1 MRILV
6 TGAAGFIGH
15 HVVAAF
21 LDNAHHVVGL
31 DRIDETSTLARLPQG
46 HERFKFVW
54 HDLRAPLNELVS
66 NMIGGVD
73 AICHLAASTHVER
86 SIRHSMSFI
95 HDNVVGT
102 GHLLEYAKTQSRLKI
117 LLNFSTDEVFGPA
130 PEGIAYDDDAGFD
143 ARNPY
148 SATKA
153 AAEELCHAYANTY
166 GIPVLTTHC
175 MNAFGERQH
184 PEKFVPFVIR
194 SVMQE
199 REVPI
204 HVSPKGE
211 PGSRFYIDVKD
222 IGRIVCALVEG
233 SETAARNGLKLNS
246 GTHIN
251 DTLLVFPAKL
261 NIPGVVEMDNLAMAH
276 AIAGHVG
283 KPLRYRLEDFHST
296 RPGHDL
302 RYALAGEK
310 LKSLGLDDYTS
321 FEESLG
327 RTVHWYMDHKEWL
340 L

>member
-1 MRILV
+1 MKVLV

-15 HVVAAF
+15 HVVAIL
-21 LDNAHHVVGL
+21 LDNAHEVVGL

-46 HERFKFVW
+46 HDRFKFVW

-86 SIRHSMSFI
+86 SIRHSMSFVM
-95 HDNVVGT
+95 DNVVGT
-102 GHLLEYAKTQSRLKI
+102 GHLLEYAKTQQLKMF
-117 LLNFSTDEVFGPA
+117 LNFSTDEVFGPA
-130 PEGIAYDDDAGFD
+130 PEGVAYDDDAGFD

-153 AAEELCHAYANTY
+153 AAEELSHAYANTY

-194 SVMQE
+194 SVMDD

-222 IGRIVCALVEG
+222 IGRIICSLVEG
-233 SETAARNGLKLNS
+233 VVGEFELQQPL
-246 GTHIN
+246 I
-251 DTLLVFPAKL
+251 LPAKL
-261 NIPGVVEMDNLAMAH
+261 NIPGVVEMDNLAMAE
-276 AIAGHVG
+276 AIAHHVG
-283 KPLRYRLEDFHST
+283 RPLRYRLEDFHST

-310 LKSLGLDDYTS
+310 LKHLGLANYTI
-321 FEESLG
+321 FEESLE

>member
-1 MRILV
+1 MKILV

-15 HVVAAF
+15 HLVNTL
-21 LDNAHHVVGL
+21 LDNAHSVVGL
-31 DRIDETSTLARLPQG
+31 DRIDETSTLARLPRG
-46 HERFKFVW
+46 HDRFKFVW
-54 HDLRAPLNELVS
+54 HDLRAPINELVS
-66 NMIGGVD
+66 GMIGNVD

-86 SIRHSMSFI
+86 SIRHSMSFVE
-95 HDNVVGT
+95 DNVVGT
-102 GHLLEYAKTQSRLKI
+102 GHLLEYAKSKQLKMF
-117 LLNFSTDEVFGPA
+117 LNFSTDEVFGPA

-153 AAEELCHAYANTY
+153 AAEELCHAYSNTY

-194 SVMQE
+194 SVMDE
-199 REVPI
+199 REVPV
-204 HVSPKGE
+204 HVSPLGE

-233 SETAARNGLKLNS
+233 MPQNPL
-246 GTHIN
+246 
-251 DTLLVFPAKL
+251 TLPAKL
-261 NIPGVVEMDNLAMAH
+261 NIPGVVEMDNLAMAK
-276 AIAGHVG
+276 AIAEHVG

-310 LKSLGLDDYTS
+310 LKSLGLADYTP
-321 FEESLG
+321 FQESLE
-327 RTVHWYMDHKEWL
+327 RTVLWYLDNPEWL

>member
-1 MRILV
+1 MKILV

-15 HVVAAF
+15 HVVSTL
-21 LDNAHHVVGL
+21 LDNAHEVVGL

-46 HERFKFVW
+46 HDHFKFVW

-66 NMIGGVD
+66 NMIGEVD
-73 AICHLAASTHVER
+73 AVCHLAASTHVER

-95 HDNVVGT
+95 MDNVVGT
-102 GHLLEYAKTQSRLKI
+102 GHLLEYAKTQKLKMF
-117 LLNFSTDEVFGPA
+117 LNFSTDEVFGPA
-130 PEGIAYDDDAGFD
+130 PPGIAYDDDAGFD

-194 SVMQE
+194 SVMEE
-199 REVPI
+199 REVPV
-204 HVSPKGE
+204 HVSPEGE
-211 PGSRFYIDVKD
+211 PGSRFYIDVAD
-222 IGRIVCALVEG
+222 IGRIVCSLVEG
-233 SETAARNGLKLNS
+233 VAGEFDLRQPLIL
-246 GTHIN
+246 
-251 DTLLVFPAKL
+251 PAKL
-261 NIPGVVEMDNLAMAH
+261 NIPGVVEMDNLAMAQ
-276 AIAGHVG
+276 AIAAHVG
-283 KPLRYRLEDFHST
+283 KPLLYRLEDFHST

-310 LKSLGLDDYTS
+310 IKSLGLSTYIPFD
-321 FEESLG
+321 ESLR
-327 RTVHWYMDHKEWL
+327 RTVHWYMNHREWL

>member
-1 MRILV
+1 M
-6 TGAAGFIGH
+6 
-15 HVVAAF
+15 
-21 LDNAHHVVGL
+21 
-31 DRIDETSTLARLPQG
+31 
-46 HERFKFVW
+46 
-54 HDLRAPLNELVS
+54 
-66 NMIGGVD
+66 
-73 AICHLAASTHVER
+73 
-86 SIRHSMSFI
+86 
-95 HDNVVGT
+95 DNVVGT
-102 GHLLEYAKTQSRLKI
+102 GHLLEYAKAQQLKAF
-117 LLNFSTDEVFGPA
+117 LNFSTDEVFGPA
-130 PEGIAYDDDAGFD
+130 PEGVSYDDNARFD

-153 AAEELCHAYANTY
+153 AAEELAHAYANTY

-194 SVMQE
+194 SVMQDKE
-199 REVPI
+199 IPV
-204 HVSPKGE
+204 HVSPEGE

-222 IGRIVCALVEG
+222 IGRIVAALVDG
-233 SETAARNGLKLNS
+233 AAFQSL
-246 GTHIN
+246 
-251 DTLLVFPAKL
+251 DFPAKV
-261 NIPGVVEMDNLAMAH
+261 NIPGVVEMDNLAMAQ

-310 LKSLGLDDYTS
+310 LKELGLDKYTP
-321 FEESLG
+321 FEESLK